1 MLTGPRTLLPRWKDV
16 LDCAGMF
23 RWFFRGGNKPEFDRW
38 TYWEKFDY
46 IAEIFGS
53 MVIGLTGLLLWFPQF
68 ASQFLPGW
76 MFNVATI
83 VHGYE
88 ALLAIVFI
96 FTIHF
101 FNAHLRPDKFPVD
114 EVIFTGRLSE
124 EEFKLE
130 RPAEYARAV
139 ASGEIESLRVRPAAR
154 WWRKVAIVLGL
165 TAMAVGTALAV
176 LIILAGLKVI

>member
-1 MLTGPRTLLPRWKDV
+1 
-16 LDCAGMF
+16 
-23 RWFFRGGNKPEFDRW
+23 
-38 TYWEKFDY
+38 
-46 IAEIFGS
+46 
-53 MVIGLTGLLLWFPQF
+53 
-68 ASQFLPGW
+68 
-76 MFNVATI
+76 
-83 VHGYE
+83 
-88 ALLAIVFI
+88 
-96 FTIHF
+96 
-101 FNAHLRPDKFPVD
+101 
-114 EVIFTGRLSE
+114 LSE